1 MAPRHTQAQAQ
12 SGLQFVLGIFWECI
26 HGAWGDYRDEYS
38 PEVRLRHSKRTRSSA
53 VYDHAVARLEAGLS
67 SVTGASI
74 VRHRGLLLVV
84 VADDFVIKF
93 PKKLGRRRLS
103 STYPT
108 TQTLG
113 FLTQDETVFPFLSER
128 TSLIV
133 GYLLNELGTT
143 IEAVYVTCPD
153 GPTRNHWWFEI
164 DNPSVATGTIGPSS
178 PLPFSPFDSDED
190 AAEEVAE

>member
-1 MAPRHTQAQAQ
+1 MAPKHTQTQAQSA
-12 SGLQFVLGIFWECI
+12 LQFILGIFWECI
-26 HGAWGDYRDEYS
+26 HGAWTDYRDEYS
-38 PEVRLRHSKRTRSSA
+38 PEIRLHHSARTRSSA
-53 VYDHAVARLEAGLS
+53 VYDHAVARLEVHLA
-67 SVTGASI
+67 SVPGASI
-74 VRHRGLLLVV
+74 VRYRGLTLIV

-103 STYPT
+103 NTYPT

-113 FLTQDETVFPFLSER
+113 FLTQDESIFPFLSER

-133 GYLLNELGTT
+133 GYLLNELGTA

-153 GPTRNHWWFEI
+153 GPTRNHWWFEVE
-164 DNPSVATGTIGPSS
+164 NPNVAVGTIGPNS

-190 AAEEVAE
+190 TQEVAE